1 MWRDDGS
8 NGKSE
13 FVATTFGL
21 FPKPLGD
28 VQVESEN
35 GKKIMNLFKVL
46 GQFVG
51 KALLDSRIIDIPF
64 NTLFIEKVL
73 GNDKAASLALI
84 KVGFVHIHTVSCA
97 HRFPTWLSS

>member
-8 NGKSE
+8 SEKSE
-13 FVATTFGL
+13 FVATAFGL

-28 VQVESEN
+28 AQADSEN
-35 GKKIMNLFKVL
+35 GKKILNLFKVL

-64 NTLFIEKVL
+64 NPLFIEKVL
-73 GNDKAASLALI
+73 GNDKAVSSALMKVRRGSRTDGGLAI
-84 KVGFVHIHTVSCA
+84 ST
-97 HRFPTWLSS
+97 